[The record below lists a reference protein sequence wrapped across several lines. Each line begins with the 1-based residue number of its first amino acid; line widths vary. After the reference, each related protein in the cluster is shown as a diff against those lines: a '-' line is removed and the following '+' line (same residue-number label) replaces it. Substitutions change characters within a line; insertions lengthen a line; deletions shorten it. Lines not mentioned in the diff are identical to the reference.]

1 MAKTATDT
9 GNKITA
15 GYVIRM
21 IGRVNGPQQMI
32 EEFFE
37 TEAGALAWAK
47 AGNIASVSFYTDDSI
62 SDADKLDD
70 LRYGNLMEHSS
81 DL

>member
-1 MAKTATDT
+1 MAKIATDT
-9 GNKITA
+9 GNKITS

-21 IGRVNGPQQMI
+21 VGI
-32 EEFFE
+32 EEYFE
-37 TEAGALAWAK
+37 TESGALTWAK
-47 AGNIASVSFYTDDSI
+47 AGNIASVSFYTDASI

-70 LRYGNLMEHSS
+70 LRYGNLMEYSS

>member
-15 GYVIRM
+15 GYVIKM
-21 IGRVNGPQQMI
+21 VGI
-32 EEFFE
+32 EEYFE
-37 TEAGALAWAK
+37 TQSGALSWAK
-47 AGNIASVSFYTDDSI
+47 AGNIASVEFYTDNSI

-70 LRYGNLMEHSS
+70 LEHGNLMEYSS

>member
-21 IGRVNGPQQMI
+21 VGI
-32 EEFFE
+32 EEYFE
-37 TEAGALAWAK
+37 TESGALTWAK
-47 AGNIASVSFYTDDSI
+47 AGNIPSASFYTDDSV

-70 LRYGNLMEHSS
+70 LRYGNLMEYSS

>member
-15 GYVIRM
+15 GYVVRLDD
-21 IGRVNGPQQMI
+21 I
-32 EEFFE
+32 EEYFE
-37 TEAGALAWAK
+37 TEAGAVTWAK
-47 AGNIASVSFYTDDSI
+47 AGNIPSVSFYTDSTI

-70 LRYGNLMEHSS
+70 LRNGNLMEYSS
-81 DL
+81 DI

>member
-9 GNKITA
+9 GNKITS

-21 IGRVNGPQQMI
+21 VGV
-32 EEFFE
+32 EEYFE
-37 TEAGALAWAK
+37 TESGALTWAK
-47 AGNIASVSFYTDDSI
+47 AGNIPSVSFYTDASI

>member
-9 GNKITA
+9 GNKITS

-21 IGRVNGPQQMI
+21 VGI
-32 EEFFE
+32 EEYFE
-37 TEAGALAWAK
+37 TESGALTWAK
-47 AGNIASVSFYTDDSI
+47 AGNIGPISFYTNTSI

-70 LRYGNLMEHSS
+70 LRFGNLMEYSS

>member
-9 GNKITA
+9 GNTITE

-21 IGRVNGPQQMI
+21 VGI
-32 EEFFE
+32 EEYFE
-37 TEAGALAWAK
+37 TQSGALAWAK
-47 AGNIASVSFYTDDSI
+47 AGNIPSVEFYTDDSI
-62 SDADKLDD
+62 SDEDKLDD
-70 LRYGNLMEHSS
+70 LEHGNLMEHSS

>member
-15 GYVIRM
+15 GYVIK
-21 IGRVNGPQQMI
+21 IDSI
-32 EEFFE
+32 EEYFE

-47 AGNIASVSFYTDDSI
+47 AGNIPSVSFYTDLSI

-70 LRYGNLMEHSS
+70 LRYGNLMEHS
-81 DL
+81 DNI

>member
-9 GNKITA
+9 GNKITS

-21 IGRVNGPQQMI
+21 VGI
-32 EEFFE
+32 EEYFE
-37 TEAGALAWAK
+37 TESGALTWAN
-47 AGNIASVSFYTDDSI
+47 AGNIPSVSFYTDTSV
-62 SDADKLDD
+62 SDADKLAD
-70 LRYGNLMEHSS
+70 LRYGNLMEYSS

>member
-21 IGRVNGPQQMI
+21 AGI
-32 EEFFE
+32 EEYFE
-37 TEAGALAWAK
+37 TESGAVTWAK
-47 AGNIASVSFYTDDSI
+47 AGNIPSVSFYTDDSI

-70 LRYGNLMEHSS
+70 LRHGNLMEYSS
-81 DL
+81 DI

>member
-1 MAKTATDT
+1 MAKIATDT
-9 GNKITA
+9 GNKITS

-21 IGRVNGPQQMI
+21 VGI
-32 EEFFE
+32 EEYFE
-37 TEAGALAWAK
+37 TESGALTWAK
-47 AGNIASVSFYTDDSI
+47 AGNIPSVSFYTDSAV

-70 LRYGNLMEHSS
+70 LRYGNLMEYSS

>member
-9 GNKITA
+9 GNTITE

-21 IGRVNGPQQMI
+21 VGI
-32 EEFFE
+32 EEYFE
-37 TEAGALAWAK
+37 TQSGALAWAK
-47 AGNIASVSFYTDDSI
+47 AGNIPSVDFYTDDSI

-70 LRYGNLMEHSS
+70 LMYGNLMEYSS
-81 DL
+81 DI

>member
-9 GNKITA
+9 GNKITS

-21 IGRVNGPQQMI
+21 VGV
-32 EEFFE
+32 EEYFE
-37 TEAGALAWAK
+37 TESGALTWAK
-47 AGNIASVSFYTDDSI
+47 AGNIPSVSFYTDDSV
-62 SDADKLDD
+62 SDDDKLDD
-70 LRYGNLMEHSS
+70 LRYGNLMEQSS

>member
-15 GYVIRM
+15 GYVVRIDS
-21 IGRVNGPQQMI
+21 I
-32 EEFFE
+32 EEYFE

-47 AGNIASVSFYTDDSI
+47 AGNIPSISFYTDASI
-62 SDADKLDD
+62 SDDKKLDD
-70 LRYGNLMEHSS
+70 LRYGNLMEYSS
-81 DL
+81 DI

>member
-9 GNKITA
+9 GNKITS

-21 IGRVNGPQQMI
+21 VGI
-32 EEFFE
+32 EEYFE
-37 TEAGALAWAK
+37 TESGALTWAK
-47 AGNIASVSFYTDDSI
+47 DGNIASVDFYTDNSI

-70 LRYGNLMEHSS
+70 LEHGNLMEYSS
-81 DL
+81 DF

>member
-9 GNKITA
+9 GNKITS

-21 IGRVNGPQQMI
+21 VGI
-32 EEFFE
+32 EEYFE
-37 TEAGALAWAK
+37 TESGALTWAK
-47 AGNIASVSFYTDDSI
+47 AGNIPSVLFYTDTSV

-70 LRYGNLMEHSS
+70 LRYGNLMEYSS

>member
-9 GNKITA
+9 GNKITS

-21 IGRVNGPQQMI
+21 VGI
-32 EEFFE
+32 EEYFE
-37 TEAGALAWAK
+37 NESGALTWAK
-47 AGNIASVSFYTDDSI
+47 AGNIPAVSFYTDASI

-70 LRYGNLMEHSS
+70 LRYGNLMEYSS
-81 DL
+81 DR